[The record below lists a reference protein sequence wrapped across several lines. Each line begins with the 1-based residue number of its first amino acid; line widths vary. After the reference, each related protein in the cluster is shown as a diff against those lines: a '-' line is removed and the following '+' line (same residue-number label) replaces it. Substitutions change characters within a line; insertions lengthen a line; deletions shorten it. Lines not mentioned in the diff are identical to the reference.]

1 MNLVEKSP
9 RNKTKI
15 QTIPKIYINTLIPF
29 FQFKNRLGRTVM
41 PIKRC
46 ISL

>member
-1 MNLVEKSP
+1 MNLVEKKIV
-9 RNKTKI
+9 NKSMI
-15 QTIPKIYINTLIPF
+15 QTTPRIYINTLIPYF
-29 FQFKNRLGRTVM
+29 EFKNKLGRTVM